1 MTRLAGEFWERSS
14 EEMRRQEVVGKY
26 LATTRRSQ
34 SRDEGDWK
42 RDGGGKKLL
51 NDDITELPAP
61 PA

>member
-1 MTRLAGEFWERSS
+1 
-14 EEMRRQEVVGKY
+14 MRRQEVVGKY

-51 NDDITELPAP
+51 NDDIIELPAP